1 MEDSLSSMEGTVHRM
16 TEPDHVARIMG
27 QWQRE
32 RPDLDVS
39 PQALI
44 GRLHRLADALNDELD
59 LVYQKFGVG
68 DGEFDVL
75 ATLRRS
81 GPPFELTP
89 GALCA
94 GTMVSS
100 GAVTKRV
107 DRLCAAGL
115 VSRRVSDHDARS
127 RVVKLTARGRSL
139 IDRAFTQ
146 HIANE
151 HRLVAAFTER
161 ERAQLAG
168 LLEKWGRA
176 LDAATTG

>member
-1 MEDSLSSMEGTVHRM
+1 M
-16 TEPDHVARIMG
+16 A

-59 LVYQKFGVG
+59 LVYRKFGVG

-89 GALCA
+89 GELGA

-115 VSRRVSDHDARS
+115 VSRRVSDVDGRS
-127 RVVKLTARGRSL
+127 RVVKLTARGSSV